1 MECKPSASKRR
12 TLDTQTPRRLPLC
25 SRRAHS
31 LTTDTLPYYRLTR
44 RAHRAAAASFR
55 LPYVSMP
62 RADVR
67 RPLECGIGADFEV
80 LEAAPVFR
88 AGQLARVAHFGRVLG
103 PAAAVL
109 VEGVDLL
116 LALVREAE
124 HVAVHVVVVG
134 AQAAELVG
142 FDLAE
147 HLGLRVARGVAHLE
161 GGLEHV
167 AARGR
172 RGDGFSAR
180 VDEGGRGRGLV
191 RYELV
196 HPARRAA
203 KRHGRGVSAFRAVL
217 TNPGEFGGTGA
228 AVYVGVHVSVGVG
241 VNVGMTLR
249 YARACGWAPVH
260 MRVRMRVR
268 ERVRVRVDAAP
279 SADDGRLRLLAALV
293 VDVVARR
300 PRGGPRVSRVVVD
313 PRVTTETN
321 NLLVGRHGCL
331 DRARRQRRLGARV
344 ERLRVGAALGVRGL
358 AACSWK
364 RPVGVAGERAS
375 AGRQACECRRACR
388 GDARSYVRVRV

>member
-172 RGDGFSAR
+172 RGDGFCAR

-196 HPARRAA
+196 H
-203 KRHGRGVSAFRAVL
+203 
-217 TNPGEFGGTGA
+217 
-228 AVYVGVHVSVGVG
+228 
-241 VNVGMTLR
+241 
-249 YARACGWAPVH
+249 
-260 MRVRMRVR
+260 
-268 ERVRVRVDAAP
+268 P

-344 ERLRVGAALGVRGL
+344 ERLRVGAALG
-358 AACSWK
+358 
-364 RPVGVAGERAS
+364 
-375 AGRQACECRRACR
+375 
-388 GDARSYVRVRV
+388 